1 MDENKISKELKI
13 EYGCRWNKLSVP
25 LINSENFEDLIW
37 TFPLVMIAD
46 GERYVLVESLNI
58 LRRKLIF

>member
-25 LINSENFEDLIW
+25 LINSENFEDLI
-37 TFPLVMIAD
+37 
-46 GERYVLVESLNI
+46 
-58 LRRKLIF
+58 